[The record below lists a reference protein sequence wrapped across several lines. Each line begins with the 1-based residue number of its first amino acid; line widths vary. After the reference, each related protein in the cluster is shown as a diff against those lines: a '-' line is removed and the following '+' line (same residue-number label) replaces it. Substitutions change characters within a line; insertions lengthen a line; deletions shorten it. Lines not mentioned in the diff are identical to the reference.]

1 MKIGAG
7 GLQSIIMSD
16 MMRSLE
22 PTVKPKAGVEETLMQ
37 AQGRDQNQLK
47 KELNRAVERLNHL
60 VEALNYPIQ
69 IVIKELPPRL
79 RMVLKDKRTGQEKEI
94 EYDELDQLAAH
105 LEDAKG
111 VQLDGY
117 A

>member
-16 MMRSLE
+16 MMRSLD
-22 PTVKPKAGVEETLMQ
+22 PSVRPKAGVEESLLQ
-37 AQGRDQNQLK
+37 AQGRDQNQLR

-60 VEALNYPIQ
+60 AQALNYPIQ
-69 IVIKELPPRL
+69 IVIKEPPPRL
-79 RMVLKDKRTGQEKEI
+79 KVVLKNMRTGQEREI
-94 EYDELDQLAAH
+94 EYEELDKLAAH

-111 VQLDGY
+111 VQVDGY